1 MTNCTD
7 TTAEHL
13 RSIAI
18 FAGLDDDEL
27 EVIATA
33 ARHLDADA
41 GTTLVR
47 QGEPGHGM
55 LIVVSGRVEVTRDG
69 EHLAHV
75 GPGGYVGEMA
85 LLTRGVRN
93 ATVTATTDVEL
104 LHIGGPRFA
113 AMLGSFPE
121 VAAKM
126 LPVVAGRSR

>member
-1 MTNCTD
+1 MTICTD
-7 TTAEHL
+7 TTADQL
-13 RSIAI
+13 RRVPL

-27 EVIATA
+27 AVIATA
-33 ARHLDADA
+33 ARHIDAVA

-55 LIVVSGRVEVTRDG
+55 LIVVEGRVEVTRDG
-69 EHLAHV
+69 EHLADV
-75 GPGGYVGEMA
+75 GPGGHVGEMA

-104 LHIGGPRFA
+104 VHIGGPRFA

-121 VAAKM
+121 IAAKM
-126 LPVVAGRSR
+126 LPVVATRTR